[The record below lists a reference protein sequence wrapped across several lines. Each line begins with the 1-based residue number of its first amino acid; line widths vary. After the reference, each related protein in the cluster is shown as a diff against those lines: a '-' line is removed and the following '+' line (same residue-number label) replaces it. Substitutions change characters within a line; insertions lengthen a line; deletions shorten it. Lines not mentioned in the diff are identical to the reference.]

1 MCFFFSFIP
10 ATIWVVLGYF
20 VLFASTKTEGAVQMF
35 GRILAI
41 WVFVITAFFPV
52 MGAYI
57 TLSRLCPIEAMIQSM
72 QSGVTP

>member
-1 MCFFFSFIP
+1 
-10 ATIWVVLGYF
+10 
-20 VLFASTKTEGAVQMF
+20 MF

-41 WVFVITAFFPV
+41 WIFVIATFFPV

-57 TLSRLCPIEAMIQSM
+57 TLSRLFPIEAMIQLM

>member
-1 MCFFFSFIP
+1 
-10 ATIWVVLGYF
+10 VLGYF

-35 GRILAI
+35 GRILAFWI
-41 WVFVITAFFPV
+41 FVIVTFFPV

-57 TLSRLCPIEAMIQSM
+57 TLSRLFPIEAMIQLM